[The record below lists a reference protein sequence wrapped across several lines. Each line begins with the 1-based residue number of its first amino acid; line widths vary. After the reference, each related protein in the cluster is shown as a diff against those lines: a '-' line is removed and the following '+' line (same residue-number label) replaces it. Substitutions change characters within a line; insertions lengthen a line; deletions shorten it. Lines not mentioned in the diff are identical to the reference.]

1 MKYAV
6 KVFAVAAVGLIAAA
20 IPLSAAEQA
29 KTARTAELFKTDQA
43 ADKAGSITIEQAID
57 TALQQNSSVLIAQK
71 TAQIYDQQ
79 VKEYWSYV
87 YPSVEL
93 SGSYTRA
100 LRPQSTITSMGN
112 FRFSLDNAT
121 SGLAQASLLLW
132 KGGAVNA
139 GIKIGQ
145 YYSQGGYLD
154 LKEAQN
160 NISNLVSTL
169 CYGIILAHATQQ
181 VEQLNLDISKDHL
194 KEAQEKYRQ
203 GLASDL
209 DVLNQQVKVSN
220 NEPPVIQARNNYEL
234 GLLKLRKLL
243 NKDPEDPLYLTW
255 DIGEV
260 TDIKVPPLDEL
271 YSMADANRPQLIVS
285 DLNVKIAA
293 EQIKVAKADHYGE
306 ISAFVNAKYTGS
318 SDSVVIPMSS
328 NNSSYGTNAG
338 LEVSF
343 PLFEGFKIQSQV
355 RQKELAYEQAVLQ
368 NNDAKR
374 DVRIAVKTAWLNLQE
389 ARQRV
394 AATKDTID
402 QASKNLDKTN
412 VRYRAGLASRLDL
425 DDSALSLH
433 DAQLQYVQAVHDV
446 LTSISDLNYAVGKEV
461 TIK

>member
-160 NISNLVSTL
+160 NISNL
-169 CYGIILAHATQQ
+169 
-181 VEQLNLDISKDHL
+181 D
-194 KEAQEKYRQ
+194 
-203 GLASDL
+203 
-209 DVLNQQVKVSN
+209 
-220 NEPPVIQARNNYEL
+220 
-234 GLLKLRKLL
+234 
-243 NKDPEDPLYLTW
+243 
-255 DIGEV
+255 
-260 TDIKVPPLDEL
+260 
-271 YSMADANRPQLIVS
+271 
-285 DLNVKIAA
+285 
-293 EQIKVAKADHYGE
+293 
-306 ISAFVNAKYTGS
+306 
-318 SDSVVIPMSS
+318 
-328 NNSSYGTNAG
+328 
-338 LEVSF
+338 
-343 PLFEGFKIQSQV
+343 
-355 RQKELAYEQAVLQ
+355 
-368 NNDAKR
+368 
-374 DVRIAVKTAWLNLQE
+374 
-389 ARQRV
+389 
-394 AATKDTID
+394 
-402 QASKNLDKTN
+402 
-412 VRYRAGLASRLDL
+412 
-425 DDSALSLH
+425 
-433 DAQLQYVQAVHDV
+433 
-446 LTSISDLNYAVGKEV
+446 
-461 TIK
+461 